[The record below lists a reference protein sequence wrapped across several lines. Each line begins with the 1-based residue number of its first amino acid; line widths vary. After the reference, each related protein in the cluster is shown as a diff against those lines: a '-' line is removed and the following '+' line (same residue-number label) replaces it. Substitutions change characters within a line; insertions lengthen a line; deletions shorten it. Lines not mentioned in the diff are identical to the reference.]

1 MQLLEAAA
9 RHALQLTGLEDLAAW
24 MGIYDDAAAVR
35 GDAASGVLLLLWF
48 LGLGGLETL
57 TSVDLP
63 YRGLLDV
70 GMCLFYFAQF
80 PALTILFML
89 VLFVT
94 CRDPHAQLDRRRVRM
109 TALGLYL
116 VAVVARVAWENLEA
130 HAWVWTHPWTMAA
143 IAVVAAGLVQGCQ
156 FEHPDAHDGHLAS
169 FHGTYSGQYSLGT
182 TNAIWLLVHAALRS
196 YAESSTAFG
205 HYFASTFAAIAA
217 GLVAHR
223 RMVPARSVSMPYD
236 LQLLFCC
243 LAPSRFG
250 WSYLYSSCR
259 DSPLTFLLAAC
270 GYVFGFGNVWE
281 TYAEQGCAPC
291 FGTMAQLHQT
301 CPARELDSDSC
312 SASCHTQ
319 STT

>member
-1 MQLLEAAA
+1 MQPLEAE
-9 RHALQLTGLEDLAAW
+9 RHALQLTRLEDLAA
-24 MGIYDDAAAVR
+24 METDDDAASGVR
-35 GDAASGVLLLLWF
+35 GDAASGVLLLLWC
-48 LGLGGLETL
+48 LGFGGLHTL

-63 YRGLLDV
+63 FIDV
-70 GMCLFYFAQF
+70 GLCLLYFAHF
-80 PALTILFML
+80 PALTILIL
-89 VLFVT
+89 AVFVT
-94 CRDPHAQLDRRRVRM
+94 CWDPHAQVDRGRVRM
-109 TALGLYL
+109 TTLGLYL

-143 IAVVAAGLVQGCQ
+143 IAVVADGLVQGCQ

-169 FHGTYSGQYSLGT
+169 FHGTYSGHYSLGT

-281 TYAEQGCAPC
+281 TYAEQGCAPR

-319 STT
+319 STM